1 MKLKSKFGHKKKLHD
16 KKKSNKEKKKII
28 LAKVEDWFDWSQ
40 ADDDLPENESLEIVE
55 HVTPDLKEDAIS
67 WGAACP
73 ADVSIPISMQG
84 VSSTLVF
91 LGVRGVSSYQLLSL
105 QLLRQHI
112 LARLSLFWGLEHESN
127 FIRSYKLASI
137 KLCKK
142 VLVGAGV
149 TVVSG
154 AVINIVLTA
163 YINKAI
169 AASSQIDSTYLGLLS
184 ISGLDHAISII
195 IGALIARAT
204 LLAAN
209 LSFKK
214 RD

>member
-1 MKLKSKFGHKKKLHD
+1 MKAILFGL
-16 KKKSNKEKKKII
+16 
-28 LAKVEDWFDWSQ
+28 
-40 ADDDLPENESLEIVE
+40 
-55 HVTPDLKEDAIS
+55 TS
-67 WGAACP
+67 W
-73 ADVSIPISMQG
+73 
-84 VSSTLVF
+84 
-91 LGVRGVSSYQLLSL
+91 LLS
-105 QLLRQHI
+105 
-112 LARLSLFWGLEHESN
+112 N
-127 FIRSYKLASI
+127 FA
-137 KLCKK
+137 KK

-149 TVVSG
+149 TIVSG
-154 AVINIVLTA
+154 AVINIVLTT

-214 RD
+214 A

>member
-1 MKLKSKFGHKKKLHD
+1 MKAILFGL
-16 KKKSNKEKKKII
+16 
-28 LAKVEDWFDWSQ
+28 
-40 ADDDLPENESLEIVE
+40 
-55 HVTPDLKEDAIS
+55 TS
-67 WGAACP
+67 W
-73 ADVSIPISMQG
+73 
-84 VSSTLVF
+84 
-91 LGVRGVSSYQLLSL
+91 LLS
-105 QLLRQHI
+105 
-112 LARLSLFWGLEHESN
+112 N
-127 FIRSYKLASI
+127 FA
-137 KLCKK
+137 KK

-149 TVVSG
+149 TIVSG
-154 AVINIVLTA
+154 AVINIILTT

-214 RD
+214 A